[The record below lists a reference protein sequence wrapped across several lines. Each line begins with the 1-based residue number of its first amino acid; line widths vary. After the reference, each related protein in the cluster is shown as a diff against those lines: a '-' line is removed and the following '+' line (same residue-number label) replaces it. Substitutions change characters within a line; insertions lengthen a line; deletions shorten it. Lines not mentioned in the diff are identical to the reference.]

1 MWGGLAAAPA
11 RFQWAQLSMAQ
22 NDFKAAISHAS
33 SCVDI
38 LLPGTRKA
46 AGRGSQGAGE
56 AEEGRRASEILAAN
70 AYAIW
75 GMCKMKLD
83 PNDPEAS
90 MLLTSDIIVY
100 SFQNYVLL

>member
-38 LLPGTRKA
+38 LLPGTKKA
-46 AGRGSQGAGE
+46 AARGSQGAGE
-56 AEEGRRASEILAAN
+56 AEEEEGLAR
-70 AYAIW
+70 
-75 GMCKMKLD
+75 
-83 PNDPEAS
+83 
-90 MLLTSDIIVY
+90 Y
-100 SFQNYVLL
+100 SQQTPMRFGECAK